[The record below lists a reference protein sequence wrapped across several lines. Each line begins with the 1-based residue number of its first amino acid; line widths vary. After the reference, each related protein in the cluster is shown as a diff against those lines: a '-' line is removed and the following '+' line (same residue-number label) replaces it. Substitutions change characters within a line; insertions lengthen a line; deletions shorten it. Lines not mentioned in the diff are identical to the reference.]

1 MTQLPLALRLAALG
15 WHVFPLAWRDK
26 RPLAN
31 CDDCREVDGR
41 PRHVPEACPCLP
53 AGRWC
58 HGVRAATTDPDRLS
72 DWWTTEPRAV
82 PGIAAGPSGLC
93 LIDIDT
99 GHDDLPDDLATG
111 LLPGIDLS
119 AEDIPAEAWSDGA
132 RFRDGRDSLSLL
144 AWLRARTNSWPQ
156 DEAHRPVATATPSG
170 GRHLWYRAPAPN
182 LRQVIA
188 KKNQNALAWQVDIK
202 AGWSY
207 GIAPGA
213 RASAGLYKPL
223 RGDLAHVGAMPE
235 WLATEVIRVASQA
248 PPTRPHAPTPTPRPM
263 TSTSRAGAYIDAV
276 LGNGIRD
283 LAGLRDGRKAAL
295 AALAYKLGGL
305 IAGAGLDWATTE
317 SALVDAGIGVGLT
330 SAVATRTVT
339 RSMSNGRSRPLG
351 ISPSRAFSGGSNAA

>member
-1 MTQLPLALRLAALG
+1 MPQLPLALQLASLG

-31 CDDCREVDGR
+31 CPDCREVDGR
-41 PRHVPEACPCLP
+41 PTHTPETCPCLP

-58 HGVRAATTDPDRLS
+58 HGVRAATVDPDRLTA
-72 DWWTTEPRAV
+72 WWTTEPRAV

-99 GHDDLPDDLATG
+99 GHDELPDDLATG

-144 AWLRARTNSWPQ
+144 ARLRARTNSWPQ
-156 DEAHRPVATATPSG
+156 DDAHRPVATATPSG

-188 KKNQNALAWQVDIK
+188 KNNRNAFAWQVDIK

-213 RASAGLYKPL
+213 RASAGLYKPM
-223 RGDLAHVGAMPE
+223 RGDLAQVGTMPG
-235 WLATEVIRVASQA
+235 WLAAEVIRVASPTPPQR
-248 PPTRPHAPTPTPRPM
+248 PPTSAPTSRPL
-263 TSTSRAGAYIDAV
+263 TSTGRAGAYIDAV
-276 LGNGIRD
+276 LDNGIRD

-305 IAGAGLDWATTE
+305 IAGAGLDWATAE
-317 SALVDAGIGVGLT
+317 SALIDAGIGTGLT
-330 SAVATRTVT
+330 PAIATRTVS
-339 RSMSNGRSRPLG
+339 RSMTNGRSRP
-351 ISPSRAFSGGSNAA
+351 ISLPVSGRAD